1 MKEKDVILNYKI
13 EKTLDPAQR
22 NKLIEAKIIITP
34 HPRFAGEVI
43 SGNKRIANI
52 MQFPVTAKAEKF
64 AKCKS
69 ELPPT
74 TVHT

>member
-52 MQFPVTAKAEKF
+52 MQFPVDGE
-64 AKCKS
+64 S
-69 ELPPT
+69 
-74 TVHT
+74 